1 LIFIVDRRITRAALA
16 AARFVLEDPMPR
28 FSARIA
34 IASLMAAATL
44 TGAAAAAEDV
54 AQFYRGKTVTLVIA
68 SASGG
73 GFDTYGRLVA
83 RHLGAHIPGAPAVVG
98 QNMPGAAG
106 ATATY
111 YVMNAAPKD
120 GTVLGAIHP
129 GNIIEPIL
137 GDKRKVRYD
146 PSAFQ
151 YIGNANNDVYV
162 CVARTDAPAK
172 TFEEALTKEIVVG
185 SSGEGASTRDF
196 PLMLDRVLGAKL
208 KVVLGYSGNRE
219 VQLAIERGEIH
230 GQCGAG
236 WSSVIANH
244 PDWFEKKL
252 VRVLVQEASIGHPQ
266 LDAWGVPKAGDF
278 AKTQEQRDILDLV
291 YAQERFGRPYVM
303 APDAPAERVAAMRKA
318 FMDTFHD
325 PVFLAEA
332 KKLNLDVDASSG
344 DEVQALV
351 KKVFA
356 TPQAIVEK
364 AKEATAAPQ

>member
-1 LIFIVDRRITRAALA
+1 MLPAYLRLGPAMIAAALA
-16 AARFVLEDPMPR
+16 LGPAQAQDPVE
-28 FSARIA
+28 A
-34 IASLMAAATL
+34 
-44 TGAAAAAEDV
+44 
-54 AQFYRGKTVTLVIA
+54 FYRGKSVNVVIA
-68 SASGG
+68 SAAGG
-73 GFDTYGRLVA
+73 GFDAYGRIVS
-83 RHLGAHIPGAPAVVG
+83 RHLGRHIPGNPTMIA

-106 ATATY
+106 ATATFH
-111 YVMNAAPKD
+111 VMNVGARD

-129 GNIIEPIL
+129 GNIIEPIF

-162 CVARTDAPAK
+162 CYARMDAPAK
-172 TFEEALTKEIVVG
+172 SFEEAMTKELIIG

-196 PLMLDRVLGAKL
+196 PLLLNRVLGTKF
-208 KVVLGYSGNRE
+208 KVLLGYSGNRE

-236 WSSVIANH
+236 WSSVISNH

-252 VRVLVQEASIGHPQ
+252 MRVLAQEASHSHPQ
-266 LDAWGVPKAGDF
+266 LDAWGVPKSVDF
-278 AKTQEQRDILDLV
+278 AKTQEQRDVLDLV

-303 APDAPAERVAAMRKA
+303 ATEVPPERVAAMRKA
-318 FMDTFHD
+318 FMAMARD
-325 PVFLAEA
+325 PAFLAEA

-344 DEVQALV
+344 EEVQALV

-356 TPQAIVEK
+356 TPAHIVEL
-364 AKEATAAPQ
+364 AKKATAAE